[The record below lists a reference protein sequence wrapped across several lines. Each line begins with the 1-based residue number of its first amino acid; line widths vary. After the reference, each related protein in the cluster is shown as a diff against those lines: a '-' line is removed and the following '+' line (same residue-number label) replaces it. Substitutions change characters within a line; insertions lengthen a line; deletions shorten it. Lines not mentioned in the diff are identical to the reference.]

1 MKELIKICAVRYDQL
16 RGNAKVPKIL
26 YTFVQNTD
34 TNPANFIAQ
43 ISSLKSD
50 VIECSTTQT
59 VKKTTDELMTVH
71 ENLVKVMAS
80 AFSQKLIEKDDSKG
94 LF

>member
-34 TNPANFIAQ
+34 TNTANFIAQ